1 MLDKNSIQSF
11 LDQDIH
17 EITISFVQSGC
28 AGTKVSVQTEFEKT
42 GLISAPITD
51 SLVAFYKPEER
62 EVLEAGRITFAKG
75 KWLFSSDRVQ
85 DRCGCGSSFS
95 FEKKLVDSSKLAKL
109 QELFGK
115 RKKGLHED

>member
-11 LDQDIH
+11 LEQDIH
-17 EITISFVQSGC
+17 EIFISFIQSGC
-28 AGTKVSVQTEFEKT
+28 AGTKVSVQTEFDRT
-42 GLISAPITD
+42 SLISAPIAD
-51 SLVAFYKPEER
+51 NHIAFYKPEELNI
-62 EVLEAGRITFAKG
+62 LEWGRITFAKG
-75 KWLFSSDRVQ
+75 KWLFSSEKVQ

-115 RKKGLHED
+115 RNKGLHEE